1 MRISDWSSDVCSS
14 DLGGKIAPDAL
25 RIGAVLRTRADRD
38 GNVCR
43 QKEEIPIPCDA
54 APAARCWTRERP
66 LSPAALPGPVAPA
79 RHGGGIVRR
88 TTIPFVP
95 FVVEPPAPYKSVGN
109 PFRTPCDIPRKVFHN
124 VARGYGETPADAV
137 QHFPKSVAP
146 CCTALA
152 APPENP
158 MKPHRP
164 DDPDRRCLGGTFGSR

>member
-79 RHGGGIVRR
+79 RSEERR
-88 TTIPFVP
+88 VGKECVSPCRSRWSP
-95 FVVEPPAPYKSVGN
+95 SHYKKKN
-109 PFRTPCDIPRKVFHN
+109 HTQTHPTN
-124 VARGYGETPADAV
+124 
-137 QHFPKSVAP
+137 
-146 CCTALA
+146 
-152 APPENP
+152 
-158 MKPHRP
+158 
-164 DDPDRRCLGGTFGSR
+164 

>member
-1 MRISDWSSDVCSS
+1 MCCKQKTAYDMRMSDWSSDVCSY
-14 DLGGKIAPDAL
+14 DL
-25 RIGAVLRTRADRD
+25 
-38 GNVCR
+38 NVCR
-43 QKEEIPIPCDA
+43 QKEESPIPCDA

-124 VARGYGETPADAV
+124 VARGYRSEEQTSEL
-137 QHFPKSVAP
+137 QYLMRISYSVF
-146 CCTALA
+146 
-152 APPENP
+152 
-158 MKPHRP
+158 
-164 DDPDRRCLGGTFGSR
+164 CLKKHTKNKIEG

>member
-1 MRISDWSSDVCSS
+1 MILCVSLSFFFFSSRRRHTRCAIGTGVQTCALPIS
-14 DLGGKIAPDAL
+14 
-25 RIGAVLRTRADRD
+25 RD
-38 GNVCR
+38 
-43 QKEEIPIPCDA
+43 
-54 APAARCWTRERP
+54 RP

-79 RHGGGIVRR
+79 RHGGGIGWR

-95 FVVEPPAPYKSVGN
+95 FVVEPPAPYKSVGK

-137 QHFPKSVAP
+137 QHFPKRVAP

-158 MKPHRP
+158 MRTEE
-164 DDPDRRCLGGTFGSR
+164 RRVWNASVSQLRTTLAPQHAQKTTTHI